1 MPFGLSIPELFVVI
15 LGLLTLLD
23 RVLSAVSSVKD
34 PNAKQDTAIQLVN
47 QRLDQ
52 HTELLSTV
60 SLQLSTI
67 RDNHLAHLSAD
78 VRTVCER
85 LSRVE
90 GVLDASKNLQRYE

>member
-1 MPFGLSIPELFVVI
+1 MPFGLSIPEVLVII

-34 PNAKQDTAIQLVN
+34 PNAKQDTAIQLIN

-52 HTELLSTV
+52 HGEILSTI

-67 RDNHLAHLSAD
+67 RDNHLSHLSDD
-78 VRTVCER
+78 VRQVCER

-90 GVLDASKNLQRYE
+90 GILDTKK